1 MSKLHMLAG
10 VGLCVL
16 TFAPALAARA
26 ADSNTIGDVVVTATK
41 TGATNL
47 QKTPIAVSVIG
58 GNSLTTNQVVTLRD
72 LPTEVTALKIINNNA
87 NTVVYIRGVGG
98 YASNNEQDVGI
109 YQDGVYLG
117 RTTIALNSNFNDLE
131 RVEVVKGPQG
141 TTFGRNSVGGALNF
155 ISKQP
160 TDTFQAQDT
169 LDIGNFNL
177 IDEAFHISGP
187 VMDKVQASASV
198 SYTKRDGYLQDVV
211 AGVPP
216 LGGENRFSFRGQV
229 KYEFNNDINNLV
241 RVDYMYTH
249 EDYAVNS
256 TLLLRTD
263 DPRFISCSG
272 ITPATCSNFAS
283 SGTASPQ
290 YASPLA
296 NAAVGNLN
304 YYGAGAPSIT
314 AELDYG
320 INDELNWRLN
330 DNLSIKNLVAYRT
343 SENRAFYST
352 NGTEYFAGAT
362 STLYNQHQFSEEFN
376 LLHTYGNLKGVAG
389 IFLWTEYENQIG
401 DSIKIHAPP
410 VNPGANGSESYQD
423 TRFPTQSYAA
433 FINETYQITPDIGLI
448 AGARVTQEH
457 KVLDTYN
464 TSFIWNGGVPAGW
477 YGYNPANPGSRGATS
492 ANSISHNIDGSVNN
506 QASVFFP
513 FVLGYGNAFTP
524 NGVNIG
530 PDAVQNA
537 TAFTPKLGI
546 QWQATPDAFLYF
558 SATRGFKSGG
568 FNFTARNTF
577 GDSYLPE
584 WITTYEVGAKTDW
597 LDKKLRVDVAVFR
610 NDWTNLQVS
619 QGITLPGLLTP
630 VQQSSN
636 AAAARSTGLDADVT
650 FKPWDGWTFTSSVT
664 WLPDAVYLNYT
675 GGQASTYIKNLL
687 IQRGDPREN
696 AGFNVYNASGN
707 RLNNAPDV
715 SANFTGQKDF
725 DLGNG
730 NTGFIR
736 GEAAYTGNT
745 YFDISDDPI
754 SRRNPFA
761 LFNASIGWSSPGGH
775 YQVELWGRN
784 IADKL
789 YFNTISVGSLP
800 IGVVGEPRT
809 FGVKLNYS
817 Y

>member
-1 MSKLHMLAG
+1 MNKISMFAT
-10 VGLCVL
+10 VGLAVL
-16 TFAPALAARA
+16 AFAPPLAARA
-26 ADSNTIGDVVVTATK
+26 ATAASAASVDEKGQIGDVIVTATK

-117 RTTIALNSNFNDLE
+117 RTTVALNSNFNDLE

-141 TTFGRNSVGGALNF
+141 TVFGRNSVGGALNF
-155 ISKQP
+155 ISQQP
-160 TDTFQAQDT
+160 TDTFTMKDT
-169 LDIGNFNL
+169 LDIGNYNL
-177 IDEAFHISGP
+177 IDEALHISGP
-187 VMDKVQASASV
+187 VMDKVQASAAV
-198 SYTKRDGYLQDVV
+198 SYTKRDGYLEDVV
-211 AGVPP
+211 EGVPP
-216 LGGENRFSFRGQV
+216 LGGENRFSFRGQL
-229 KYEFNNDINNLV
+229 KYEFNNDITNLV

-256 TLLLRTD
+256 TLVLPTN
-263 DPRFISCSG
+263 DPRFISCG
-272 ITPATCSNFAS
+272 TTAAS
-283 SGTASPQ
+283 CVYAG

-296 NAAVGNLN
+296 NAAVGNLK
-304 YYGAGAPSIT
+304 YYGAGAPSISG
-314 AELDYG
+314 ELDYG
-320 INDELNWRLN
+320 INDELNWKIN
-330 DNLSIKNLVAYRT
+330 DNLSFKNLVAYRT
-343 SENRAFYST
+343 SENRAFYSS
-352 NGTEYFAGAT
+352 NGTEYFPGAT
-362 STLYNQHQFSEEFN
+362 STLYNQHQFSEEMN

-410 VNPGANGSESYQD
+410 VNNGANGSESYQD
-423 TRFPTQSYAA
+423 TRFPTQSYAG

-448 AGARVTQEH
+448 GGARVTQEH
-457 KVLDTYN
+457 KVLDTFN
-464 TSFIWNGGVPAGW
+464 TSYVWTGGVPAGW
-477 YGYNPANPGSRGATS
+477 YGYNPANPGARGATS
-492 ANSISHNIDGSVNN
+492 ASSIVKNIDGSIN
-506 QASVFFP
+506 QLASVTFP
-513 FVLGYGNAFTP
+513 FILGYGTS
-524 NGVNIG
+524 I
-530 PDAVQNA
+530 PDAVQNV

-546 QWQATPDAFLYF
+546 QWQATPNAFLYF

-597 LDKKLRVDVAVFR
+597 LDKRLRVDVALFR

-619 QGITLPGLLTP
+619 QSINLPGLLTP

-636 AAAARSTGLDADVT
+636 AAAARSTGLDADIT
-650 FKPWDGWTFTSSVT
+650 FKPWDEWTFTSSVT

-675 GGQASTYIKNLL
+675 TGQASGYIKNLL

-696 AGFNVYNASGN
+696 AGFNTYNASGN
-707 RLNNAPDV
+707 RLNNAPDL
-715 SANFTGQKDF
+715 SANFTAQKDF

-730 NTGFIR
+730 NTAFIR

-754 SRRNPFA
+754 SRRNPFT
-761 LFNASIGWSSPGGH
+761 LINGSVGWSSPGGH

-784 IADKL
+784 IANKW
-789 YFNTISVGSLP
+789 YFNTIGVGNLP

-809 FGVKLNYS
+809 FGLKLNYT